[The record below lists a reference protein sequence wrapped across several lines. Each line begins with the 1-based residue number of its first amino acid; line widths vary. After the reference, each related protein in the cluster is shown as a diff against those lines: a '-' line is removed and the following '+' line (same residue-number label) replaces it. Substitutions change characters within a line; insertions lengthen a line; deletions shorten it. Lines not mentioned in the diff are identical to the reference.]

1 MVVRDGQV
9 NVTQGTGRYIRTE
22 PFSPY
27 VYSKLK
33 DLEQS
38 WPPIRVDRAAKSN
51 AQQTAQPQQQKQV
64 KIEQKM
70 QQLQCNTDNQVV
82 HDGPSSPTLSTVSN
96 GSSMDGFHRARTR
109 SGVKNLQDS
118 TFKLTGEQIDD
129 SRLGRTNVRVA
140 APPGG
145 KSSGIW

>member
-1 MVVRDGQV
+1 MCFVCRCFLILSLSFLS
-9 NVTQGTGRYIRTE
+9 TLT
-22 PFSPY
+22 
-27 VYSKLK
+27 K

-38 WPPIRVDRAAKSN
+38 WPPIRVDRAAKQ
-51 AQQTAQPQQQKQV
+51 AAAPPQPPKQQVQ
-64 KIEQKM
+64 IEQKM
-70 QQLQCNTDNQVV
+70 QQLQCNTDSSAQIV
-82 HDGPSSPTLSTVSN
+82 HDAGPPSPTLSHVSSVSN
-96 GSSMDGFHRARTR
+96 GSSVDGFHRARTR

>member
-1 MVVRDGQV
+1 MLSTPS
-9 NVTQGTGRYIRTE
+9 NNLSLS
-22 PFSPY
+22 FSCQ
-27 VYSKLK
+27 

-38 WPPIRVDRAAKSN
+38 WPPIRVDRAAKQ
-51 AQQTAQPQQQKQV
+51 AAAPPPQPPKQHV
-64 KIEQKM
+64 QIEQKM
-70 QQLQCNTDNQVV
+70 QQLQCNTENSAQIV
-82 HDGPSSPTLSTVSN
+82 HDAGPPSPTLSHVSSVSN
-96 GSSMDGFHRARTR
+96 GSSVDGFHRARTR

>member
-1 MVVRDGQV
+1 M
-9 NVTQGTGRYIRTE
+9 
-22 PFSPY
+22 
-27 VYSKLK
+27 
-33 DLEQS
+33 
-38 WPPIRVDRAAKSN
+38 DRAAKQSVPPK
-51 AQQTAQPQQQKQV
+51 QQVQ
-64 KIEQKM
+64 IEQKM
-70 QQLQCNTDNQVV
+70 QQLQVNTDSTQIV
-82 HDGPSSPTLSTVSN
+82 HDAGPPSPTLSHVSSVSN
-96 GSSMDGFHRARTR
+96 GSSVDGFHRARTR